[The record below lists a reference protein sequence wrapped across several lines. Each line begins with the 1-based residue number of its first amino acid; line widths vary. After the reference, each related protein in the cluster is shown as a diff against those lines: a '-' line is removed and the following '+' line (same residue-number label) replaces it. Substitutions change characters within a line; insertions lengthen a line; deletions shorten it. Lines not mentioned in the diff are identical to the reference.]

1 ALGYVF
7 ESLLGMK
14 RNTGIAIG
22 GLTVVA
28 YSALGGIKSV
38 VITDV
43 IQFGVLIVMIPLI
56 ANVAT
61 NNEGGVSALLH
72 KVPAEKWIVFKHE
85 KFTEY
90 LAIFFIGSIFPAVS
104 SSPPFMQRMLM
115 ARNKQQIA
123 NMFYMGVA
131 FEPPFRLVVML
142 IGLAAVV
149 SYPKISANEALPHIV
164 HKLLPMGIK
173 GLAVVGLLA
182 VIMST
187 ADSFLNSAGLLVTH
201 DVIKPMCDKR
211 KIAVNEVTMTKY
223 ITFFI
228 GIIALFFAAI
238 SENIIKL
245 IFYGLGLIV
254 SFITIPLLAG
264 ILGLK
269 TDAKS
274 FFIALFVALGAV
286 IVASLYFPSLQY
298 LVSPIGIVVNGIA
311 FFGAHFIQNDGFKV
325 VKWEEEEQEPSKV
338 DWVALRRRMA
348 KAIHPNNLIQRA
360 RQKITQYGVNPV
372 LFAVF
377 CSLNY
382 VVPLFMWTHENP
394 PHYATL
400 FVIRLIGGGL
410 CVGLL
415 TKDYWPARLKA
426 YFPVYWY
433 FTLFYCL
440 PVTTTLMFIAMGGT
454 TEWFIN
460 IGFAITLLILLVDW
474 LSFILLS
481 VVGVGVGI
489 LLHYLLVT
497 QGVLTAVSITG
508 FSTIYLLIYTCV
520 FATLIGLLFA
530 RRKEEAIEEEKRTN
544 QLYAANIAHD
554 LDNTIGCV
562 RLFSSGLDSM
572 LKTAPIKVQV
582 NKKGEKN
589 FILPQTVYE
598 FIEDLPRQLSQESAR
613 GYEVIKVM
621 LEAVK
626 RGGMID
632 PRQLEETSLQGC
644 VVNAI
649 LRYHMEDE
657 QRKNIT
663 FKKGQDFT
671 VLVEKKALWHV
682 FYNLLKN
689 AHRYAGSDCQLT
701 LWIDGKNR
709 RFHLKDD
716 GEGIPRNK
724 LSKIFEPFYTG
735 SRVGSGIGLGMCKK
749 IMEGLGG
756 RIYCRSKQ
764 GEGSYAE

>member
-61 NNEGGVSALLH
+61 NNEGGMSALFH
-72 KVPAEKWIVFKHE
+72 KVPAEKWVVFKHE
-85 KFTEY
+85 KLKEY
-90 LAIFFIGSIFPAVS
+90 IFIFILSIIPNTS
-104 SSPPFMQRMLM
+104 LSPPFMQRMLM

-123 NMFYMGVA
+123 NMFYSGIA
-131 FEPPFRLVVML
+131 FQTPFRLMILL

-149 SYPKISANEALPHIV
+149 SYPKISASEALPHIV
-164 HKLLPMGIK
+164 HKLLPIGIK

-201 DVIKPMCDKR
+201 DVIKPTCDRR
-211 KIAVNEVTMTKY
+211 KIAVNEVTLTKY
-223 ITFFI
+223 VTFFV
-228 GIIALFFAAI
+228 GIIALFLA
-238 SENIIKL
+238 SVSDNIIKL
-245 IFYGLGLIV
+245 VISGSSLIA

-274 FFIALFVALGAV
+274 FFTSLFVALGAV
-286 IVASLYFPSLQY
+286 IVAKLYLPSSSQY
-298 LVSPIGIVVNGIA
+298 LLPAIGIVVNGVA
-311 FFGAHFIQNDGFKV
+311 FFGAHFSQNDGFKV
-325 VKWEEEEQEPSKV
+325 VKWEEGEQESSKV
-338 DWVALRRRMA
+338 DWVALRKRMA
-348 KAIHPNNLIQRA
+348 KAIQPNNLIQRA
-360 RQKITQYGVNPV
+360 RQKITQYGASPA

-400 FVIRLIGGGL
+400 FVIRLTGGFL
-410 CVGLL
+410 CIGLL

-440 PVTTTLMFIAMGGT
+440 PVTTTLMFIAMGGAP
-454 TEWFIN
+454 EWFIN

-481 VVGVGVGI
+481 IVGVGVGI
-489 LLHYLLVT
+489 LLHHLLVA

-508 FSTIYLLIYTCV
+508 FSTIYMLIYTCV

-562 RLFSSGLDSM
+562 KLFSSGLEIM
-572 LKTAPIKVQV
+572 LKTAPIKENREEESYTVP
-582 NKKGEKN
+582 K
-589 FILPQTVYE
+589 TVYE
-598 FIEDLPRQLSQESAR
+598 FIED
-613 GYEVIKVM
+613 
-621 LEAVK
+621 
-626 RGGMID
+626 
-632 PRQLEETSLQGC
+632 
-644 VVNAI
+644 
-649 LRYHMEDE
+649 
-657 QRKNIT
+657 
-663 FKKGQDFT
+663 
-671 VLVEKKALWHV
+671 
-682 FYNLLKN
+682 
-689 AHRYAGSDCQLT
+689 
-701 LWIDGKNR
+701 
-709 RFHLKDD
+709 
-716 GEGIPRNK
+716 
-724 LSKIFEPFYTG
+724 
-735 SRVGSGIGLGMCKK
+735 
-749 IMEGLGG
+749 
-756 RIYCRSKQ
+756 
-764 GEGSYAE
+764 